1 MNYEELQVVGRYYPA
16 AFHTITVLVESIE
29 GVRIKSM
36 GFEVNGPRFC
46 GSLVIE
52 LSQSNSLK
60 RVVERLRRLKR
71 TSVVNTKQLVTNKSG
86 LEGRLELN

>member
-1 MNYEELQVVGRYYPA
+1 MNYEELHVVGRYYPA

-29 GVRIKSM
+29 GVRIKRM

-52 LSQSNSLK
+52 LTQSTSLK

-71 TSVVNTKQLVTNKSG
+71 TSVINTKQLVSNKSCF
-86 LEGRLELN
+86 EGMVSLN

>member
-1 MNYEELQVVGRYYPA
+1 MNYEELHVVGRYYPA

-52 LSQSNSLK
+52 FAQSNSLK

-71 TSVVNTKQLVTNKSG
+71 TSVVNTKQAKNS
-86 LEGRLELN
+86 

>member
-1 MNYEELQVVGRYYPA
+1 LYVVGRYYPA
-16 AFHTITVLVESIE
+16 ALHTITVLVESIE

-52 LSQSNSLK
+52 LTQSNSLK
-60 RVVERLRRLKR
+60 RVVDRLRRLKR
-71 TSVVNTKQLVTNKSG
+71 TSVINSKQGINIESG
-86 LEGRLELN
+86 IKQRLELN